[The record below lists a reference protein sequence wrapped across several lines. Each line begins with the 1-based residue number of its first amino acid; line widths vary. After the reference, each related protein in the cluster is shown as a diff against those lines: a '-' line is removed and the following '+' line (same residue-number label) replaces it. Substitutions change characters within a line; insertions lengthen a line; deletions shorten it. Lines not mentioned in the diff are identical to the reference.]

1 MHTRMTIY
9 GTSQS
14 TKVVSFE
21 LSTCINE
28 VFICHSTLGSGSY
41 LSYGLLTENDVTFET
56 IDPDQTSTFFKGT
69 LFEIRTRMTS
79 EHTYSYQVTSKPRT
93 ELRKQTEKS
102 QVFVKTNVQSLIS
115 ALILKAGYSQDPIKW
130 RVTKDLPTRPQCAQA
145 LENDDSFFTRLLAK
159 YSLIYWLECHD
170 FIGSRVIPESN

>member
-9 GTSQS
+9 GISQR

-28 VFICHSTLGSGSY
+28 VFAYHSTLGADLYFSDR
-41 LSYGLLTENDVTFET
+41 LLAGNNVTFET
-56 IDPDQTSTFFKGT
+56 INPVQISTFFKVP
-69 LFEIRTRMTS
+69 LFEIRTRVTS
-79 EHTYSYQVTSKPRT
+79 EHTYSYQFTSKPRT

-115 ALILKAGYSQDPIKW
+115 SFILKVSYSQDRIKW
-130 RVTKDLPTRPQCAQA
+130 RVTKDLPTRPRC
-145 LENDDSFFTRLLAK
+145 L
-159 YSLIYWLECHD
+159 
-170 FIGSRVIPESN
+170 

>member
-9 GTSQS
+9 GISQS

-28 VFICHSTLGSGSY
+28 AFVYHSTLGLGSY
-41 LSYGLLTENDVTFET
+41 FSDKLLAGNNVTFET
-56 IDPDQTSTFFKGT
+56 INPVQISTFFKDP

-79 EHTYSYQVTSKPRT
+79 EHSYSYQFTSKPRT

-115 ALILKAGYSQDPIKW
+115 SLILKVSYSQDRIKW
-130 RVTKDLPTRPQCAQA
+130 RFTHASTVLTSARKQA
-145 LENDDSFFTRLLAK
+145 PGTTALLFTRLLAK
-159 YSLIYWLECHD
+159 YGLIY
-170 FIGSRVIPESN
+170 